1 MTNQEKMDAYLDKTM
16 IENNVNQKD
25 QICGMVKSIRGE
37 CSYEDKSLS
46 LLFPVEKWM
55 ANRAGLMHGGI
66 ICTAIDMTAATLAR
80 FFAGENYCPT
90 VSLDVK
96 YIRPVEVGDIMI
108 VKVKG
113 TAIGRRISQIQ
124 AEAISQKT
132 RKLVATGASVFMN
145 VDIVKERQD

>member
-1 MTNQEKMDAYLDKTM
+1 MTNQERMDAYLDKTM

-25 QICGMVKSIRGE
+25 QICGMVRSVRGE
-37 CSYEDKSLS
+37 CSYEDKTLS
-46 LLFPVEKWM
+46 LGFPVEHWM

-96 YIRPVEVGDIMI
+96 YIRPVEVGDTMI
-108 VKVKG
+108 VTVKG
-113 TAIGRRISQIQ
+113 IAIGKRISQIQ
-124 AEAISQKT
+124 AEAVSQKT
-132 RKLVATGASVFMN
+132 GKLVATGASVFMN
-145 VDIVKERQD
+145 VDIVKERQK

>member
-1 MTNQEKMDAYLDKTM
+1 MTGQERMDAYLDKTM

-25 QICGMVKSIRGE
+25 QICGMVKSVRIG
-37 CSYEDKSLS
+37 CSFEDKSVS
-46 LLFPVEKWM
+46 LGFPVEPWM

-96 YIRPVEVGDIMI
+96 YIRPVEVGDMM
-108 VKVKG
+108 VVTVKG

-124 AEAISQKT
+124 AEAVSRKSG
-132 RKLVATGASVFMN
+132 KLVATGASVFMN
-145 VDIVKERQD
+145 VDIVKERQE